1 MNKNTPL
8 KSGDILRSPDG
19 LVGKLTV
26 DENGECEVRA
36 IDDGG
41 WSVRSW
47 NVRELRKA
55 GWRKVAR
62 Y

>member
-1 MNKNTPL
+1 MIKDNTTF

-36 IDDGG
+36 MDDGG
-41 WSVRSW
+41 WTVRSW

-55 GWRKVAR
+55 GWRRR